1 MLEDFKKYNNVFLI
15 ILITALIGGATPVF
29 VKIALREIPPFTFTF
44 LRFFIASI
52 LILPFFLRLKPK
64 INSKAIGM
72 LILSLLAT
80 INVTLFAFGVKLT
93 TASISQLLYMAVP
106 IFAGILSYVFLK
118 EKITTKKIIGILIG
132 FLGTLI
138 VILLPLFGNSSPFA
152 GDLTGNFL
160 IIVAVISFSIYTV
173 FSKKAQNEYSP
184 MYLTALFIFITALVL
199 SVFAVSDYAA
209 NPNWWRF
216 ISNETIFATL
226 YVGSIGT
233 FGFYL
238 LFQYAIKHSTPTVA
252 STTGYIQTIATF
264 MWAFILLGEQLTPYF
279 ALGSALAFLGAWL
292 TSQTKHNDLKIK
304 FSKKKIDF

>member
-1 MLEDFKKYNNVFLI
+1 MLEIFKKYNAVFLI
-15 ILITALIGGATPVF
+15 ILMTALIGGATPVF
-29 VKIALREIPPFTFTF
+29 VKIALKEIPPFTFTF
-44 LRFFIASI
+44 LRFFIASL
-52 LILPFFLRLKPK
+52 LILPFFLKLKPK
-64 INSKAIGM
+64 IDSKIIRI

-80 INVTLFAFGVKLT
+80 VNVTLFAFGVRLT

-106 IFAGILSYVFLK
+106 IFAGILSYIFLK
-118 EKITTKKIIGILIG
+118 EKITTKKIIGILMG

-138 VILLPLFGNSSPFA
+138 VILLPLFGESSPFT

-160 IIVAVISFSIYTV
+160 IFAAVVSFSVYTV

-184 MYLTALFIFITALVL
+184 MYITALFVFVTTLVL
-199 SVFAVSDYAA
+199 SVFAVSDYVA
-209 NPNWWRF
+209 NPDWWRF
-216 ISNETIFATL
+216 VSDETVFATL

-252 STTGYIQTIATF
+252 STTGYIQTVATF

-279 ALGSALAFLGAWL
+279 ALGSVLAFLGAWL
-292 TSQTKHNDLKIK
+292 TSQTKPEN
-304 FSKKKIDF
+304 